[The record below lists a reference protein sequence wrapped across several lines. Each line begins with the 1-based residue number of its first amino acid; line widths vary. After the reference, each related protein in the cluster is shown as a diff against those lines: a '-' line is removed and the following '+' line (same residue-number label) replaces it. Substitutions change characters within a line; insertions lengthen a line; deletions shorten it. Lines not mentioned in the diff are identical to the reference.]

1 MKFLAYWVSFSG
13 VRSDLISISSDSFIA
28 PQVAIIVYVVIT
40 TFIMPYKEQNHNL
53 QNPDAPHGYCHC

>member
-1 MKFLAYWVSFSG
+1 MKFLAYWPSFSG

-40 TFIMPYKEQNHNL
+40 NVIVPRKEQTHNL
-53 QNPDAPHGYCHC
+53 KNPDAPHGYCRT